1 MGISQAG
8 TARGGLGDPQAARM
22 KSKYFYFALLLVC
35 IHARDTA
42 EVASLSDE
50 DLGAGMYAAKDH
62 VEGEHR
68 LEYKVDENNELDGM
82 VSHLKHDRRNER
94 THKAQA
100 AVRYM
105 EDYRAKKAHFMQEG
119 ARLRNRMQ
127 KDKQILMKHNRKAIR
142 TNERRKKHHRATHRL
157 WKSSIK
163 AMGAVDHMIHPHVF
177 EDPTVKTAK
186 RAINKAHKNEIYT
199 VLGLDRYQL
208 GHDYLLK
215 MDAAVSEYEARP
227 SAKAQEVLKK
237 SLEVTKE
244 KMTKE
249 KKLKRMHA
257 DERHS
262 KHVRDQQNQKYF
274 AIKWHEKKNE
284 LDQKKRVRNKFVHE
298 LNVKDKHAAWVRR
311 KKEDEKAR
319 KATRVR
325 NEKNKKKASEAG
337 RKELKA
343 KKLNK
348 KAYAEKQQKRKF
360 ATTQR
365 NLDKKVVAKS
375 SDYLKAL
382 KQMKLAKEK
391 QAKEVANQK
400 RIVINQGYAKKAQ
413 KSAAKNAG
421 KTKAAL
427 AAMASEL
434 NNKRVKSA
442 GAFLRHR
449 ITKVREVG
457 FKAKA
462 AANKRKSYAAQ
473 YAKAKI
479 RVKATLRAKMKA
491 KKAAAY
497 HKKGLSTRRRRL

>member
-68 LEYKVDENNELDGM
+68 LEHKVDENNELDGM

-177 EDPTVKTAK
+177 EDPTVKTVK

-274 AIKWHEKKNE
+274 AIKWHEKK
-284 LDQKKRVRNKFVHE
+284 
-298 LNVKDKHAAWVRR
+298 
-311 KKEDEKAR
+311 
-319 KATRVR
+319 
-325 NEKNKKKASEAG
+325 KKKASEAG

-421 KTKAAL
+421 KMKAAL

-491 KKAAAY
+491 KKAALY
-497 HKKGLSTRRRRL
+497 HKKGLG

>member
-298 LNVKDKHAAWVRR
+298 LNVKDKHAAWIRR
-311 KKEDEKAR
+311 RKEDEKAR
-319 KATRVR
+319 KATQVR
-325 NEKNKKKASEAG
+325 NDTEKFGQEGGGQVERLPQGPEADEACQGKAGQGSGEPKANRHQPG
-337 RKELKA
+337 LCKEGA
-343 KKLNK
+343 KVCCQ
-348 KAYAEKQQKRKF
+348 ECWQ
-360 ATTQR
+360 
-365 NLDKKVVAKS
+365 D
-375 SDYLKAL
+375 
-382 KQMKLAKEK
+382 E
-391 QAKEVANQK
+391 
-400 RIVINQGYAKKAQ
+400 
-413 KSAAKNAG
+413 
-421 KTKAAL
+421 
-427 AAMASEL
+427 
-434 NNKRVKSA
+434 
-442 GAFLRHR
+442 
-449 ITKVREVG
+449 
-457 FKAKA
+457 
-462 AANKRKSYAAQ
+462 
-473 YAKAKI
+473 
-479 RVKATLRAKMKA
+479 
-491 KKAAAY
+491 
-497 HKKGLSTRRRRL
+497 